1 MQTEKPDP
9 RKNDPRL
16 TCVTMQYK
24 SLRQEL
30 SDAEWDEDPRAE
42 LIRTEFKHYEALLK
56 QGVLYEP
63 NF

>member
-1 MQTEKPDP
+1 MQTEKLNPLSC
-9 RKNDPRL
+9 DPRL
-16 TCVTMQYK
+16 TCVVTRHK
-24 SLRQEL
+24 ELRREL
-30 SDAEWDEDPRAE
+30 SDAEWNEDPRAE

>member
-16 TCVTMQYK
+16 TCVSTRYK
-24 SLRQEL
+24 KLRREL
-30 SDAEWDEDPRAE
+30 GDAEWDGDPCAE

>member
-9 RKNDPRL
+9 RKSDPRL
-16 TCVTMQYK
+16 VCVTTQYK
-24 SLRQEL
+24 TLRQEL
-30 SDAEWDEDPRAE
+30 SDAEWDEDPCAE

>member
-1 MQTEKPDP
+1 MPRAKPDP
-9 RKNDPRL
+9 RSSSPHL
-16 TCVTMQYK
+16 TCVTSQYK
-24 SLRQEL
+24 LLRQQL
-30 SDAEWDEDPRAE
+30 SDAEWDDDPRAE